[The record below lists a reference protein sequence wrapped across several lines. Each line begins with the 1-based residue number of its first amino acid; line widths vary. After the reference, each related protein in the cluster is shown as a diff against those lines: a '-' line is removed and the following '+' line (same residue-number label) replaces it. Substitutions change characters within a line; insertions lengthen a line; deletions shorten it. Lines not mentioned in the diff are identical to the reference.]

1 MEKCGTFTQWSS
13 TKLLKNSD
21 IMKLTGKGMKLENL
35 VQSKVP
41 QTQKDKNSMYVD
53 ISCKVN
59 DIQATIYTPIEVR

>member
-1 MEKCGTFTQWSS
+1 
-13 TKLLKNSD
+13 
-21 IMKLTGKGMKLENL
+21 MKLTGKGMKLENL